1 MPENENINE
10 IEIRSDEVQEILSH
24 VPNWMI
30 RWGIS
35 LIFGLIVMLLFLSWF
50 VKYPDAIPAEIT
62 LSTENPPIRLV
73 AKTSGQLQ
81 RISVKE
87 GEYVNKGDFIAEIE
101 NPLTEDA
108 VLFLDAQLDT
118 LESVV
123 SENKLSQF
131 QWVESPFVLGE
142 LQQEYNQLRTSI
154 RDYIQLTTD
163 DYLSQRIAN
172 LKKQIDFHS
181 RLATIT
187 NRQISLA
194 EKEMKNTLAKFESDK
209 LLFER
214 GVISKVDFM
223 KEETVV
229 NQSEQ
234 SLENLRKAHVQHQI
248 TMADNDRQ
256 LQEIKYDFSE
266 KERVLFTAIQS
277 SIKSL
282 KNYIHTWEQ
291 NFVLTAP
298 HSGVVSYLGNW
309 SENQFIQSGAALF
322 AVVPENNEYIGFVK
336 ISTQG
341 YGKVKSGQ
349 RVNIQLANYPSHEFG
364 QLRGTVSHISQI
376 PADGADDT
384 KEYLV
389 KVKLDNGLVSTYNK
403 QLEFKPEMMGTAEI
417 ITEDLRLIERIFNQF
432 RKIFDR

>member
-108 VLFLDAQLDT
+108 VLFLDAQLDM
-118 LESVV
+118 LESAVNK
-123 SENKLSQF
+123 NKLSQF

-234 SLENLRKAHVQHQI
+234 SLENLRKTYVQHQI

-291 NFVLTAP
+291 NFVLMAP
-298 HSGVVSYLGNW
+298 HSGTVSYLENW
-309 SENQFIQSGAALF
+309 SENQFIQSGVALF
-322 AVVPENNEYIGFVK
+322 AVVPDNNEYIAYVK

-364 QLRGTVSHISQI
+364 QLSGTVSHISQI
-376 PADGADDT
+376 PTVGAEDK
-384 KEYLV
+384 KEYVV
-389 KVKLDNGLVSTYNK
+389 KVKLNNGLISTYNK
-403 QLEFKPEMMGTAEI
+403 QLEFKPEMVGTAEI

-432 RKIFDR
+432 IKIFDR